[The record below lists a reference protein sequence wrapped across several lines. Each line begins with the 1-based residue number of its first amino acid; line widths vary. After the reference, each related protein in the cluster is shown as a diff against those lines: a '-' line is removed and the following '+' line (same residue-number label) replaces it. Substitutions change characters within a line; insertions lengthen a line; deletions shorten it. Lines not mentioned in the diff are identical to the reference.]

1 MSAKQ
6 YSPLKSTQKRF
17 FLLPVKT
24 YCMRYSYRHIQSTV
38 ASATLKLTVQD
49 ISEIEAILIK
59 AKGPSGS
66 IYELEREFKGPH
78 GRVMKYNLNQ
88 INQGAH
94 LEELCHR

>member
-1 MSAKQ
+1 M
-6 YSPLKSTQKRF
+6 P
-17 FLLPVKT
+17 
-24 YCMRYSYRHIQSTV
+24 YSYRHIRSTV

-49 ISEIEAILIK
+49 ISEIEAILVK

-94 LEELCHR
+94 LEELCNR